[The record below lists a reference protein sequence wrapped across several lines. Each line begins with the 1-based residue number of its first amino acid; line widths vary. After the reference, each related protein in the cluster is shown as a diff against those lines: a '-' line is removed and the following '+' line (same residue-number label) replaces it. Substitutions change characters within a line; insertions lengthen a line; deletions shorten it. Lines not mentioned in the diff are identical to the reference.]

1 MQIFGNCSDSS
12 SDSLA
17 CPRKEDRSK
26 RSPVHADNLKRFST
40 LMNAGRYSLGQA
52 LRVGRLRVREDK
64 NIVSDVDQQAEEAG
78 PGLTRLGLHRKR

>member
-26 RSPVHADNLKRFST
+26 DSPVHADNLKRFST
-40 LMNAGRYSLGQA
+40 LMNAGRCQA
-52 LRVGRLRVREDK
+52 LRGGRLRVREDK

-78 PGLTRLGLHRKR
+78 PGLTR